1 MYDLAIII
9 VSWNTKKLI
18 KDCLLSIKSSIHH
31 TSYKVFVVDNNSS
44 DGTVQMLRS
53 EFNDINIIANKTNE
67 GFAKANNE
75 AIKISDSKYVMLL
88 NPDTIVKDNALDI
101 MVDYMEKNKEVGI
114 TGCKLFNKD
123 GSLQESCRRFPDIK
137 TYSCILL
144 KLHTLFPNMKC
155 LKNYFMKDMDYDK
168 INEVDQVMG
177 AALMFRSNV
186 LGGKSF
192 LDEDYWIWFEEVDFC
207 YKVKKKG
214 YKIVYIPNANIIHY
228 KAQSFSQLLKVKQ
241 QKIFN
246 KSLLVYFNK
255 NGKKY
260 ETVILRILF
269 PLSILLSFFLQ
280 TMKAIKRKDN

>member
-31 TSYKVFVVDNNSS
+31 TSYEVFVVDNNSS

-186 LGGKSF
+186 LGEKSF

-214 YKIVYIPNANIIHY
+214 YKIVYIPNANIVHY
-228 KAQSFSQLLKVKQ
+228 KAQSFSQLLKVRQ

-246 KSLLVYFNK
+246 RSLLVYFSK

-260 ETVILRILF
+260 ETAILRILF

-280 TMKAIKRKDN
+280 TMRAIKRKDN